1 MENYL
6 QNLFENDNIGFK
18 TTNKLK
24 ESTKVLV
31 IKLNHIVKNRDGQ
44 NITNPEILKLVDDVK
59 ELNKKIEEKRKLIQK
74 KISDKSSNQKGGGG
88 IEAVVTETSTID
100 LLKSINNNPCAGAI
114 TQCADIIKSCG
125 QTGGALDKNIED
137 EAIFMQTLNTYR
149 QFDINEKNTRTLFNL
164 AKILSL

>member
-74 KISDKSSNQKGGGG
+74 KYQTKVLIKKAAEELKQLLQK
-88 IEAVVTETSTID
+88 
-100 LLKSINNNPCAGAI
+100 LQL
-114 TQCADIIKSCG
+114 
-125 QTGGALDKNIED
+125 
-137 EAIFMQTLNTYR
+137 
-149 QFDINEKNTRTLFNL
+149 
-164 AKILSL
+164 